1 LRYNEIELDSH
12 AGCEPGSYCATGG
25 FKVDIEPKQRKVI
38 AVGALVGAVLGA
50 GVGLLLAQTA
60 PESQEK
66 DKKPLRP
73 LDIFQLMRDAAIL
86 LRQIDELRYRM

>member
-1 LRYNEIELDSH
+1 M
-12 AGCEPGSYCATGG
+12 
-25 FKVDIEPKQRKVI
+25 DIGPKQRKVI
-38 AVGALVGAVLGA
+38 VVGALVGAVLGA

-60 PESQEK
+60 PENLEK
-66 DKKPLRP
+66 EKKSIRP

>member
-1 LRYNEIELDSH
+1 MKLDSH
-12 AGCEPGSYCATGG
+12 AGRRPGGYRTIGG

-38 AVGALVGAVLGA
+38 VVGALIGAVLGA
-50 GVGLLLAQTA
+50 GVGLMLAQTA
-60 PESQEK
+60 PENLEK
-66 DKKPLRP
+66 ERKPVRP

>member
-1 LRYNEIELDSH
+1 MKLDSH
-12 AGCEPGSYCATGG
+12 AGRRPGSYRTTGG

-38 AVGALVGAVLGA
+38 VVGALVGAVLGA

-60 PESQEK
+60 PENLEK
-66 DKKPLRP
+66 EKKPVRP